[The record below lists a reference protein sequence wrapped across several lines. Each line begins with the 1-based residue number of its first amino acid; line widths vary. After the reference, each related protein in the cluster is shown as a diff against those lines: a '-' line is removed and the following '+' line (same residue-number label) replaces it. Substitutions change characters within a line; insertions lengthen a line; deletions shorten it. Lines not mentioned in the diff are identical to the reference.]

1 MKVFVRACLSLAVM
15 MVSSAAALSAQRN
28 QSIEYEIAFAN
39 AAQHEGHVTVTFRG
53 VPRGTALEVRMARSS
68 PGRYS
73 PTGFA
78 KNVYDV
84 RAEDGRGRR
93 LTVLRPHPHGWDI
106 TGHDG
111 TVRLQYT
118 VFGDRTDGT
127 YLSIDHSH
135 AHMNIPATFMFA
147 PKMSNAPIRLK
158 IHPRAGWRVATQLWP
173 TADST
178 VFTAPNMQWFMD
190 SPTEVGPVMVSSWR
204 QGIGGKA
211 ETIRLAVH
219 HLGTQSQ
226 VDSLAWLTRK
236 VVAEQMAVFRD
247 VPGFDNGVYTFIADY
262 LPWVSGDGMEHR
274 NSTIVSSA
282 ASLAGESG
290 RMRVLG
296 TISHEFFHAWNMERL
311 RSRAIEPFDF
321 QRDNMSDELW
331 LGEGFTSYY
340 GPLTIRRAGLY
351 TDDEFL
357 EDMGSAVLDVVNS
370 PARRHGSA
378 VEMSRAAP
386 FFDGASWLDPT
397 RRANTF
403 LSYYT
408 WGSTIGIALD
418 LMLRDRYDTTL
429 DHYMRLL
436 WQDFGRHQSK
446 SLAPERPYTMRD
458 LRAALG
464 KLTKD
469 TAFANDFF
477 RRYVEGSEV
486 PDYVPLLARAGFLMR
501 ADSVVRP
508 YLGASMADDTTAV
521 FVNWS
526 AEGGSFYAAG
536 VSSADRILKVN
547 GTPVTS
553 VSALQAIVAR
563 RKVGDTI
570 TLEVEQRTERRTVPV
585 KLVGMPQWTITRYE
599 KAGLPVTNEMKRFR
613 ESWLGSKVT
622 PGGSQ

>member
-1 MKVFVRACLSLAVM
+1 MKDFVKACVSLTAVM
-15 MVSSAAALSAQRN
+15 LGSAAALPAQRN
-28 QSIEYEIAFAN
+28 QSIEYEIAFSN
-39 AAQHEGHVTVTFRG
+39 AAQHEGHVTATFRG
-53 VPRGTALEVRMARSS
+53 VPRGTTLEARMARSS

-84 RAEDGRGRR
+84 RAEDGRGRP
-93 LTVLRPHPHGWDI
+93 LAVMRPHPHGWDVA
-106 TGHDG
+106 GHDG
-111 TVRLQYT
+111 TVRLRYT

-135 AHMNIPATFMFA
+135 AHMNIPATFLFA
-147 PKMSNAPIRLK
+147 PRMSSAPIRLK
-158 IHPRAGWRVATQLWP
+158 IHPRAGWRVATQLLP

-190 SPTEVGPVMVSSWR
+190 SPTEVGPVMFSSWR
-204 QGIGGKA
+204 QGIGGKT

-219 HLGTQSQ
+219 HLGTQAQ

-236 VVAEQMAVFRD
+236 VVAEQMAVFGE
-247 VPGFDNGVYTFIADY
+247 VPGFDNGVFTFIADY
-262 LPWVSGDGMEHR
+262 LPWASGDGMEHR
-274 NSTIVSSA
+274 NSTIVSST

-290 RMRVLG
+290 RMRVLS
-296 TISHEFFHAWNMERL
+296 TIAHEFFHAWNMERL

-331 LGEGFTSYY
+331 LGEGFTNYY
-340 GPLTIRRAGLY
+340 EPLSIRRAGLY
-351 TDDEFL
+351 TDDQFL
-357 EDMGSAVLDVVNS
+357 SEMGGAVMAVVNS

-386 FFDGASWLDPT
+386 FFDGASWRDPT
-397 RRANTF
+397 RVANTF

-418 LMLRDRYDTTL
+418 LMLRDGHNTTL
-429 DHYMRLL
+429 DAYMRLL
-436 WQDFGRHQSK
+436 WQDFGRFQSR
-446 SLAPERPYTMRD
+446 SFAPERPYTMRD
-458 LRAALG
+458 LRVALG

-477 RRYVEGSEV
+477 RRYVEGSDV
-486 PDYVPLLARAGFLMR
+486 PDYVPLFARAGFLMR
-501 ADSVVRP
+501 ADSVVQP
-508 YLGASMADDTTAV
+508 YVGSSMADDTTAV

-536 VSSADRILKVN
+536 ISSGDRVLKVD
-547 GTPVTS
+547 GTPVTTA
-553 VSALQAIVAR
+553 SALLAIVAR

-570 TLEVEQRTERRTVPV
+570 TLEVEQRTQRRTVPV
-585 KLVGMPQWTITRYE
+585 KLVGRPQWTITTYE
-599 KAGLPVTNEMKRFR
+599 KAGLPVTTEMRRFR

-622 PGGSQ
+622 SGGSQ